1 MIPTEENTDRELV
14 RELVRVAHPLW
25 RTILATMRE
34 GVLVVDRRMTVL
46 VQNPA
51 ATEIFPPPPISSRPL
66 RLIDLTRDPALHEGF
81 QQALGQGASVE
92 LRFELR
98 RGEPRTFQVRIAP
111 LRIASDTPQ
120 AALGVFVEITA
131 LERLE
136 RVRRDF
142 FANLS
147 HELRTPLAAILA
159 YVEMLQEIGLDD
171 PEHVRRCLDGLFRQA
186 QRLHAL
192 VRDITDLAEIES
204 GATVLSLEALPLRAL
219 VEDVLALIQPRA
231 EGRGI
236 AIVNEIP
243 EEIQVLADPLRL
255 TQILQNLLD
264 NAVKFNRP
272 NGCVWIR
279 ARRLGEHLEVSIADT
294 GIGIPPA
301 DQPRIFERFYRSEKS
316 RSRETGGSG
325 LGLAIVKHL
334 VQLHG
339 GEIRVRSEPGMGS
352 EFTFSLKAAPEPRV
366 AQGATSA
373 DAMTNE

>member
-1 MIPTEENTDRELV
+1 MISAEENAHREFLRELV
-14 RELVRVAHPLW
+14 HAAHPVW
-25 RTILATMRE
+25 RTILAAMRE
-34 GVLVVDRRMTVL
+34 GVLVVDREMTVL

-51 ATEIFPPPPISSRPL
+51 AAEIFPPPPISSRPL
-66 RLIDLTRDPALHEGF
+66 RLIDLTRDPTLHEGF
-81 QQALGQGASVE
+81 QQALEHGASVE
-92 LRFELR
+92 SRFELR
-98 RGEPRTFQVRIAP
+98 RGEPRAFQVRIAP
-111 LRIASDTPQ
+111 LHLAADTPH

-136 RVRRDF
+136 RIRRDF

-159 YVEMLQEIGLDD
+159 YVETLQEIEPDD
-171 PEHVRRCLDGLFRQA
+171 SEHMRRCLDGLFRQA

-204 GATVLSLEALPLRAL
+204 GAIALSLEVLPLRAF
-219 VEDVLALIQPRA
+219 VEDVLALIQPQA
-231 EGRGI
+231 EERGI
-236 AIVNEIP
+236 AIVNEVP
-243 EEIQVLADPLRL
+243 EAIQVLADPLRL

-272 NGCVWIR
+272 NGHVWIR
-279 ARRLGEHLEVSIADT
+279 ARRLGEHLEISIADT

-301 DQPRIFERFYRSEKS
+301 DQPRIFERFYRGEKS

-339 GEIRVRSEPGMGS
+339 GEIHVRSEPGVGS
-352 EFTFSLKAAPEPRV
+352 EFTVRLKAVPEPKV
-366 AQGATSA
+366 AQGAPST
-373 DAMTNE
+373 DATK

>member
-1 MIPTEENTDRELV
+1 MPSAEKAERDLLGELVHSPVWRVVLAAMREGLLIVDREL
-14 RELVRVAHPLW
+14 
-25 RTILATMRE
+25 TI
-34 GVLVVDRRMTVL
+34 L

-51 ATEIFPPPPISSRPL
+51 AEQIFPPPPISSRPL

-81 QQALGQGASVE
+81 RCAFDHGTSVE

-98 RGEPRTFQVRIAP
+98 RGDPRTFHVTITP
-111 LRIASDTPQ
+111 LHFAAEEPQ

-136 RVRRDF
+136 RMRRDF

-147 HELRTPLAAILA
+147 HELRTPLATILA
-159 YVEMLQEIGLDD
+159 YVETLQQTGLDD
-171 PEHVRRCLDGLFRQA
+171 PEYMRHCLDGLFRQA

-204 GATVLSLEALPLRAL
+204 GAITLLLENIPLRAF
-219 VEDVLALIQPRA
+219 VEDVLALIRPRA
-231 EGRGI
+231 EERNV
-236 AIVNEIP
+236 ALANEVP
-243 EEIQVLADPLRL
+243 EDVHVLADPIRL

-272 NGCVWIR
+272 GGQVQVTAR
-279 ARRLGEHLEVSIADT
+279 ALGERVFISVKDT

-301 DQPRIFERFYRSEKS
+301 DQPRIFERFYRGEKS

-339 GEIRVRSEPGMGS
+339 GEITVASTPGCGS
-352 EFTFSLKAAPEPRV
+352 EFTVSLKAAVLP
-366 AQGATSA
+366 
-373 DAMTNE
+373 

>member
-1 MIPTEENTDRELV
+1 VIPTNENADRELLQ
-14 RELVRVAHPLW
+14 ELIHAAHPVW
-25 RTILATMRE
+25 RTILAAMRE
-34 GVLVVDRRMTVL
+34 GVLVVDREMTVL

-51 ATEIFPPPPISSRPL
+51 AAEIFPPPPISARPL
-66 RLIDLTRDPALHEGF
+66 RLIDLTRDPTLHDGF
-81 QQALGQGASVE
+81 RQALERGIPVE

-111 LRIASDTPQ
+111 LRLTSDRPL

-147 HELRTPLAAILA
+147 HELRTPLATILA
-159 YVEMLQEIGLDD
+159 YVETLQEIELEDRD
-171 PEHVRRCLDGLFRQA
+171 QVRRCLDGLFRQA

-204 GATVLSLEALPLRAL
+204 GAIALSPETVPLRAL
-219 VEDVLALIQPRA
+219 VEEALTLIRPRA
-231 EGRGI
+231 EERNI
-236 AIVNEIP
+236 TLMNEVP
-243 EEIQVLADPLRL
+243 EEAHVFADPLRL
-255 TQILQNLLD
+255 MQILQNLLD

-272 NGCVWIR
+272 GGQVWIR
-279 ARRLGEHLEVSIADT
+279 ARRLGEHWEISIADT

-339 GEIRVRSEPGMGS
+339 GEIRVRSEPGAGS
-352 EFTFSLKAAPEPRV
+352 EFTFNVKAAPDSPPEREE
-366 AQGATSA
+366 AST
-373 DAMTNE
+373 DAMTN

>member
-1 MIPTEENTDRELV
+1 MSLAEESADRELFH
-14 RELVRVAHPLW
+14 ELVHAAHPVW
-25 RTILATMRE
+25 RTILAAMRE
-34 GVLVVDRRMTVL
+34 GVLVVDREMTVL

-51 ATEIFPPPPISSRPL
+51 AAEIFPPPPLSSRPI
-66 RLIDLTRDPALHEGF
+66 RLIDLTRDPTLHEGF
-81 QQALGQGASVE
+81 QQALEHGASVE

-98 RGEPRTFQVRIAP
+98 RGEPRTFQARIAP
-111 LRIASDTPQ
+111 LRIVSNMPQ

-136 RVRRDF
+136 RIRRDF

-159 YVEMLQEIGLDD
+159 YVETLQETGLDD

-204 GATVLSLEALPLRAL
+204 GAITLSLEAIPLHAS
-219 VEDVLALIQPRA
+219 VEEVLELTRLQAQ
-231 EGRGI
+231 ERGI
-236 AIVNEIP
+236 TIVNEVP
-243 EEIQVLADPLRL
+243 EQIHVLADPFRL

-272 NGCVWIR
+272 GGHVWVR
-279 ARRLGEHLEVSIADT
+279 ARRLGEHIEISIADT

-339 GEIRVRSEPGMGS
+339 GEIRVRSEPGVGS
-352 EFTFSLKAAPEPRV
+352 EFILSLRAAPEPKA
-366 AQGATSA
+366 AQAEAST
-373 DAMTNE
+373 DAAMSG

>member
-1 MIPTEENTDRELV
+1 MMPPVEKTERDLLGELV
-14 RELVRVAHPLW
+14 HSPHPVWRV
-25 RTILATMRE
+25 ILAAMRE
-34 GVLVVDRRMTVL
+34 GLLIVDQDLTVL

-51 ATEIFPPPPISSRPL
+51 AEQIFPPPPISSRPL

-81 QQALGQGASVE
+81 QCALDHGTSVE
-92 LRFELR
+92 LRFELK
-98 RGEPRTFQVRIAP
+98 RGDPRAFHVTITP
-111 LRIASDTPQ
+111 LRFAAEEPQ

-147 HELRTPLAAILA
+147 HELRTPLATILA
-159 YVEMLQEIGLDD
+159 YVETLQETDWND

-204 GATVLSLEALPLRAL
+204 GAIALSLEDIPLRAF
-219 VEDVLALIQPRA
+219 VEDVLALMETQA
-231 EGRGI
+231 EERGI
-236 AIVNEIP
+236 ALINDVP
-243 EEIQVLADPLRL
+243 EDVCVLADPIRL

-272 NGCVWIR
+272 GGQVWVTAR
-279 ARRLGEHLEVSIADT
+279 ALGERILISVKDT

-301 DQPRIFERFYRSEKS
+301 DQSRIFERFYRSEKS

-339 GEIRVRSEPGMGS
+339 GEITVTSTPGCGS
-352 EFTFSLKAAPEPRV
+352 EFTVSLKAAVSR
-366 AQGATSA
+366 
-373 DAMTNE
+373 

>member
-1 MIPTEENTDRELV
+1 MTPATESADRDFLREL
-14 RELVRVAHPLW
+14 AHSPHPVW
-25 RTILATMRE
+25 QAVLAAMRE
-34 GVLVVDRRMTVL
+34 GLLIVDRETTVL

-51 ATEIFPPPPISSRPL
+51 AESIFPPPPISSRPL
-66 RLIDLTRDPALHEGF
+66 RLIDLTRDPAVHEGF
-81 QQALGQGASVE
+81 REALDQGTSRE

-98 RGEPRTFQVRIAP
+98 RGEPRVFHVTITP
-111 LRIASDTPQ
+111 LRFASEEPQ

-131 LERLE
+131 LEHLE

-159 YVEMLQEIGLDD
+159 YVETLQEVGLED
-171 PEHVRRCLDGLFRQA
+171 PEHARRCLEGLFRQA

-204 GATVLSLEALPLRAL
+204 GVVALSLDVLPLHTL
-219 VEDVLALIQPRA
+219 VEDVLTLIRPQAQERDIS
-231 EGRGI
+231 I
-236 AIVNEIP
+236 ANEVP
-243 EEIQVLADPLRL
+243 EDIQVLADPFRL

-264 NAVKFNRP
+264 NAIKFNRP
-272 NGCVWIR
+272 GGHVGIT
-279 ARRLGEHLEVSIADT
+279 ARRSGERVLIAVTDT

-301 DQPRIFERFYRSEKS
+301 DQPRIFERFYRGEKS

-339 GEIRVRSEPGMGS
+339 GEITVRSEPGRGS
-352 EFTFSLKAAPEPRV
+352 EFTFSLK
-366 AQGATSA
+366 TA
-373 DAMTNE
+373 D

>member
-1 MIPTEENTDRELV
+1 MIPAEDNADRELV
-14 RELVRVAHPLW
+14 HELVRAAHPVW

-34 GVLVVDRRMTVL
+34 GVLVVDREMTVL
-46 VQNPA
+46 IQNPA
-51 ATEIFPPPPISSRPL
+51 AAEIFPPPPISSRPL

-81 QQALGQGASVE
+81 QQALGHGASVE

-111 LRIASDTPQ
+111 LRITADTPQ

-159 YVEMLQEIGLDD
+159 YVEMLQEIGWDD
-171 PEHVRRCLDGLFRQA
+171 PEQVRRCLDGLSRQA
-186 QRLHAL
+186 QRLHIL

-204 GATVLSLEALPLRAL
+204 GATVLSLEALPLRAV
-219 VEDVLALIQPRA
+219 VEDALALIQPQA

-236 AIVNEIP
+236 TMVNEVP
-243 EEIQVLADPLRL
+243 EEMQVLADPFRL

-272 NGCVWIR
+272 NGSVWIR
-279 ARRLGEHLEVSIADT
+279 ARRLGEQLEISIIDT

-339 GEIRVRSEPGMGS
+339 GEIRVRSEPGVGS
-352 EFTFSLKAAPEPRV
+352 EFTFSLRAVPEPKV